1 MGSAQICQPPLDRSL
16 HYGPQLLARLLK
28 DSAEIIAKPL
38 TTLIN
43 ASLIYGRVPSEWKW
57 ARVNPLFKNG
67 KANDM
72 DNYRPIS
79 ILPTLSKV
87 LERVVHAQLYD
98 FLAKEKLL
106 SPYQCGFRK
115 GHSTELAVLSFTD
128 SIRRSM
134 DQGLLTGAVF
144 IDLRKAFN
152 TVDHDLLLEK
162 LAKGYGVTGKELGW
176 FKDYL
181 TDRRQ
186 VVTVQSTLS
195 DPCDVAFGVPQGS
208 ILGPLLFVL
217 FINDLPTAISKC
229 NILLY
234 ADDAVIFAAHKDI
247 KILEETLNDELNE
260 VNKWTLSNFL
270 FINKRKT
277 EFVIFG
283 TDARLSKVTDKVI
296 IKIGDYEINR
306 VYDFKYLGIVLDD
319 SLTWKDH
326 VRYVIS
332 RVGKRVGVLGRL
344 RKNITIHA
352 ALEMYKSLIL
362 PILDYC
368 DVVWASCNKVDIERL
383 ESLQRRASK
392 IIVKSKC
399 STTSIDYLKFQSLE
413 DRRNTHI
420 LGLVKRCL
428 NNKVPQFLK
437 NYFKLNKEVIS
448 RETRRSNFIYLPA
461 VRTETAKKSFYY
473 NGSVVYNNYLVNK
486 N

>member
-1 MGSAQICQPPLDRSL
+1 MP
-16 HYGPQLLARLLK
+16 
-28 DSAEIIAKPL
+28 
-38 TTLIN
+38 
-43 ASLIYGRVPSEWKW
+43 
-57 ARVNPLFKNG
+57 
-67 KANDM
+67 
-72 DNYRPIS
+72 
-79 ILPTLSKV
+79 
-87 LERVVHAQLYD
+87 
-98 FLAKEKLL
+98 
-106 SPYQCGFRK
+106 
-115 GHSTELAVLSFTD
+115 
-128 SIRRSM
+128 
-134 DQGLLTGAVF
+134 
-144 IDLRKAFN
+144 
-152 TVDHDLLLEK
+152 
-162 LAKGYGVTGKELGW
+162 
-176 FKDYL
+176 
-181 TDRRQ
+181 
-186 VVTVQSTLS
+186 
-195 DPCDVAFGVPQGS
+195 
-208 ILGPLLFVL
+208 

-234 ADDAVIFAAHKDI
+234 ADDAVVFAAHKDI
-247 KILEETLNDELNE
+247 KILEETLNAKLDE
-260 VNKWTLSNFL
+260 VNKWTLCHSL

-283 TDARLSKVTDKVI
+283 TDARLSDTVV

-332 RVGKRVGVLGRL
+332 KVGKRVGVLGRL
-344 RKNITIHA
+344 RRNITIHA
-352 ALEMYKSLIL
+352 AFEMYNSLIL
-362 PILDYC
+362 PIFDYC
-368 DVVWASCNKVDIERL
+368 DVVWSSCNKADMESL

-399 STTSIDYLKFQSLE
+399 GTTSTDYLKFQSLE
-413 DRRNTHI
+413 DRRNAHI

-428 NNKVPQFLK
+428 NNNVPQFLK

>member
-1 MGSAQICQPPLDRSL
+1 
-16 HYGPQLLARLLK
+16 
-28 DSAEIIAKPL
+28 
-38 TTLIN
+38 
-43 ASLIYGRVPSEWKW
+43 
-57 ARVNPLFKNG
+57 
-67 KANDM
+67 M

-79 ILPTLSKV
+79 VLPTISKV
-87 LERVVHAQLYD
+87 LERVVHTQLYD

-144 IDLRKAFN
+144 IDLRKAFD

-162 LAKGYGVTGKELGW
+162 LTKGYGVTGKELGW

-217 FINDLPTAISKC
+217 FINDLPTA

-283 TDARLSKVTDKVI
+283 TDARLS
-296 IKIGDYEINR
+296 
-306 VYDFKYLGIVLDD
+306 
-319 SLTWKDH
+319 
-326 VRYVIS
+326 
-332 RVGKRVGVLGRL
+332 
-344 RKNITIHA
+344 
-352 ALEMYKSLIL
+352 
-362 PILDYC
+362 
-368 DVVWASCNKVDIERL
+368 
-383 ESLQRRASK
+383 
-392 IIVKSKC
+392 
-399 STTSIDYLKFQSLE
+399 
-413 DRRNTHI
+413 
-420 LGLVKRCL
+420 
-428 NNKVPQFLK
+428 
-437 NYFKLNKEVIS
+437 
-448 RETRRSNFIYLPA
+448 
-461 VRTETAKKSFYY
+461 
-473 NGSVVYNNYLVNK
+473 
-486 N
+486 

>member
-1 MGSAQICQPPLDRSL
+1 M
-16 HYGPQLLARLLK
+16 
-28 DSAEIIAKPL
+28 

-43 ASLIYGRVPSEWKW
+43 ASLIYGRVPSEWKL
-57 ARVNPLFKNG
+57 ACVNPLFKNG
-67 KANDM
+67 TANDM

-79 ILPTLSKV
+79 VLPTISKV
-87 LERVVHAQLYD
+87 LERVVYTQLYD

-106 SPYQCGFRK
+106 SPYQCGYRK
-115 GHSTELAVLSFTD
+115 GHSTELVVLSFTD

-144 IDLRKAFN
+144 IDLRKAFD

-162 LAKGYGVTGKELGW
+162 LTKGYGVTGKKLRW

-181 TDRRQ
+181 THRRQ
-186 VVTVQSTLS
+186 VVTIQSTLS

-234 ADDAVIFAAHKDI
+234 AGDAVIFAAHKDI

-260 VNKWTLSNFL
+260 VNKWTFINFP

-296 IKIGDYEINR
+296 IKIGDYEINK
-306 VYDFKYLGIVLDD
+306 VYDFKYLGIVLDE

-326 VRYVIS
+326 VRYI
-332 RVGKRVGVLGRL
+332 
-344 RKNITIHA
+344 
-352 ALEMYKSLIL
+352 IL
-362 PILDYC
+362 
-368 DVVWASCNKVDIERL
+368 
-383 ESLQRRASK
+383 
-392 IIVKSKC
+392 
-399 STTSIDYLKFQSLE
+399 F
-413 DRRNTHI
+413 
-420 LGLVKRCL
+420 LGLVKEY
-428 NNKVPQFLK
+428 V
-437 NYFKLNKEVIS
+437 S
-448 RETRRSNFIYLPA
+448 
-461 VRTETAKKSFYY
+461 
-473 NGSVVYNNYLVNK
+473 
-486 N
+486 